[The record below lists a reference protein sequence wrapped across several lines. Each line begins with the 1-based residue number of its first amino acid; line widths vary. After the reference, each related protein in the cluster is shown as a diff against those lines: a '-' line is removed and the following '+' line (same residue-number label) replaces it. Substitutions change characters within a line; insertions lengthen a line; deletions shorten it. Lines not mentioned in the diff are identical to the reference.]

1 MDDREKAALMAACLE
16 AAATLLADQLVQLV
30 RRGVNTAPDT
40 AACVRFARDLFEKS
54 TGERWPEP
62 EPLTSADPR
71 APSVSDDH
79 RS

>member
-54 TGERWPEP
+54 TGERWPDIP
-62 EPLTSADPR
+62 QRQAIPDDPVN
-71 APSVSDDH
+71 PSDKGN
-79 RS
+79 